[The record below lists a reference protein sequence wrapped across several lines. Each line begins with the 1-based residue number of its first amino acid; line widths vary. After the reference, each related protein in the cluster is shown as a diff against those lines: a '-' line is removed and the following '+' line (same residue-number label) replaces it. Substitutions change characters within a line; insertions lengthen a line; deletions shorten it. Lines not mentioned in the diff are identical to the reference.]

1 MGTEII
7 NQAEVY
13 QELLVNY
20 GKRLIIA
27 TPKGD
32 LTMKRGAY
40 GDKGNL
46 FINFNLN
53 LAYEQ
58 RNFDLKLFNKDGKSD
73 LGTVR
78 NVDIFTYLTY
88 DEAKV
93 LRDSLTNY
101 LDGNIS
107 DATALYSLEDPKKLQ
122 EEAEALED
130 ERDKEEILVYVDNLK
145 KMLEEMP

>member
-13 QELLVNY
+13 QEFLVNY
-20 GKRLIIA
+20 GQRSIIS
-27 TPKGD
+27 TPRGQ
-32 LTMKRGAY
+32 LSMKRGAY
-40 GDKGNL
+40 GEKGNM

-58 RNFDLKLFNKDGKSD
+58 RNFDLKLFNKDGKSN
-73 LGTVR
+73 LGTVK
-78 NVDIFTYLTY
+78 NIDIFTYLSY

-93 LRDSLTNY
+93 LRDSLTRY
-101 LDGNIS
+101 LNRDIS

-122 EEAEALED
+122 EEAEALQD
-130 ERDKEEILVYVDNLK
+130 EIDKEEILVYVDNLK